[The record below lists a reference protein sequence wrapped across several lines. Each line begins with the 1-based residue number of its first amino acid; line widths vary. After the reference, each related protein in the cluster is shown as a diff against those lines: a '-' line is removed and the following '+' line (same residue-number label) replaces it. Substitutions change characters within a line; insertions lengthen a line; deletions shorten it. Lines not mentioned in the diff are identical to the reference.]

1 MSMPIEY
8 ASFLIRLWREANPD
22 PHAPPAGWRG
32 EMEHIQ
38 SGQSWTFDNL
48 DEMLDFLRRQ
58 AEGPS
63 EFAKNFTN
71 GHE

>member
-1 MSMPIEY
+1 MSIPLEY

-22 PHAPPAGWRG
+22 PYAPPAGWRG

-48 DEMLDFLRRQ
+48 DEMLIFLRRQ

-63 EFAKNFTN
+63 EFATNFTN
-71 GHE
+71 